1 MLKRDL
7 MFILPEVSELRCDD
21 DDDTSLII
29 GGSEPRYLLWA
40 IRMFVVVGVIDTVGV
55 VALLVRFGSVCVM
68 F

>member
-7 MFILPEVSELRCDD
+7 MLILPEVSELRCDD
-21 DDDTSLII
+21 DDTSLMI

-40 IRMFVVVGVIDTVGV
+40 IRMFVVVGVIDTVDV
-55 VALLVRFGSVCVM
+55 ELVVRFGSVCVM